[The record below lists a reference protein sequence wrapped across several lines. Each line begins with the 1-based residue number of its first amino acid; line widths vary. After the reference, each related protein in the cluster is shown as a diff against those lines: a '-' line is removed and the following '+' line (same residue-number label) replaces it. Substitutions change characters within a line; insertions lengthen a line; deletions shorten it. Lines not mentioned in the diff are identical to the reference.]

1 MDPARAQ
8 ELICNMSST
17 RTLLTVALVSLTF
30 AGCGGG
36 DSVEDQERFQLDR
49 TAATATADQI
59 RGIVSGLRD
68 TFKGEG
74 IQSLRYALQ
83 SATENLDSI
92 DMSTFEDDARD
103 KAEQIRQLLSS
114 LASTLESGGKAS
126 AAEELLQKME
136 DLASQLPGG
145 AAGGNEAT

>member
-1 MDPARAQ
+1 MAPGGAQ

-17 RTLLTVALVSLTF
+17 RTLLTMALVSLTL

-36 DSVEDQERFQLDR
+36 DSVEDQERFQLNR
-49 TAATATADQI
+49 TAATATAEQI

-68 TFKGEG
+68 TLKGEG
-74 IQSLRYALQ
+74 IQSLRYAVQ
-83 SATENLDSI
+83 SAAENLDSI
-92 DMSTFEDDARD
+92 DTSTLEEDARS
-103 KAEQIRQLLSS
+103 KADQIRQLLND
-114 LASTLESGGKAS
+114 LASALESGGKAG